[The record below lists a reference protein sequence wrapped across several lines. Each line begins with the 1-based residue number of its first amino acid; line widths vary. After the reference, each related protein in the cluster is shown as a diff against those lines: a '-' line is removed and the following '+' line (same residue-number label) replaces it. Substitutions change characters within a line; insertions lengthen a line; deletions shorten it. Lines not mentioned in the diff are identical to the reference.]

1 MSSETPSDSA
11 SNPNAPNVSPVSAPP
26 SDSASTPEEAGRA
39 AVSEDWAAVIVGL
52 ALLAL
57 VLIGV
62 IPEGVIP

>member
-1 MSSETPSDSA
+1 MSSETPSD
-11 SNPNAPNVSPVSAPP
+11 N
-26 SDSASTPEEAGRA
+26 ASTPEKAGRTA
-39 AVSEDWAAVIVGL
+39 INEDWAAVIVGL